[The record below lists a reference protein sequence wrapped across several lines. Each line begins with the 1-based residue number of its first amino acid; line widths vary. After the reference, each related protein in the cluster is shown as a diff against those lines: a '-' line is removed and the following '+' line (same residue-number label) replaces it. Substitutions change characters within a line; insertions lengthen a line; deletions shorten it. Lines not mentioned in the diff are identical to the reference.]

1 MGVSALPAGAGPQCP
16 VAQRGRP
23 GRPRAGRV
31 LGRRAGRSA
40 REQALSLRT
49 GEGVGGE
56 GTEAQRGR
64 ATCAVQPA
72 VVLHGSCNTCGRG
85 LAFLYPA
92 RDSAS
97 RPESR
102 LNHSGKL
109 LTNAFLT
116 FLVLHTSFTL
126 SIPS

>member
-31 LGRRAGRSA
+31 LSA
-40 REQALSLRT
+40 REQALSLQT

-56 GTEAQRGR
+56 RTEAQRGQ

-97 RPESR
+97 RRESR